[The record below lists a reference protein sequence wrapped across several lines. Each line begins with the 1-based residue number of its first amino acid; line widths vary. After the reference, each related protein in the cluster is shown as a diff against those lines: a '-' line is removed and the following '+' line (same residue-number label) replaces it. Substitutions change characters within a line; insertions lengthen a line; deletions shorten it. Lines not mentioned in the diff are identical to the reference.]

1 MEAGLRGTD
10 GPAAGLTDSVNA
22 MRTGSDRLSGG
33 GRPAVSVILI
43 AFSRRD
49 YIEGAF
55 RSILAQTVDRSLFEI
70 IVIKNFPS
78 QLIDGWTGEPS
89 VTVVQSPS
97 AAIGESYSLGVRLSR
112 GEIICFLDDDDEY
125 EPTRLARLFELFS
138 TCSGPVYYH
147 NQRTVIDENGKA
159 ISGGWAESL
168 AGNQRDELI
177 VFGPDI
183 LRGSILPSTFD
194 VYFNESSMA
203 LSRQILLNRQRE
215 LHEGPELID
224 IFMVCTAIAENATF
238 ILDGRRLTKYRV
250 HGNQV
255 SGWADPGNGR
265 KSVDESNSVI
275 NKHIDTEHHCMP
287 LVEGTAVEKIFRKN
301 LPRLVLTNQLYYS
314 RKKDSA
320 RLLRN
325 MLSYIRMRNAADIPD
340 MLALTFLSLAYSIS
354 HQFPRRFVGAVRR

>member
-1 MEAGLRGTD
+1 MEAGLLGTD
-10 GPAAGLTDSVNA
+10 GPAAGLTDSMNA
-22 MRTGSDRLSGG
+22 ICTGSDRLSGG
-33 GRPAVSVILI
+33 GKPAVSVILI
-43 AFSRRD
+43 AFNRRD
-49 YIEGAF
+49 YIEDAF

-89 VTVVQSPS
+89 MTMVQSPS

-112 GEIICFLDDDDEY
+112 GEIICFLNDDDEY

-159 ISGGWAESL
+159 ISGRLAESL
-168 AGNQRDELI
+168 AGNQLDELL
-177 VFGPDI
+177 VLGPE
-183 LRGSILPSTFD
+183 LLKGSILPSTFD

-215 LHEGPELID
+215 LHGGPQFID
-224 IFMVCTAIAENATF
+224 IFMVCTALAENATF
-238 ILDGRRLTKYRV
+238 ILDSRRLTKYRV

-255 SGWADPGNGR
+255 SDWTDAGNCR
-265 KSVDESNSVI
+265 KSVDESNSLI
-275 NKHIDTEHHCMP
+275 NKHIVTEHNCMP
-287 LVEGTAVEKIFRKN
+287 LVEGTAVGVLFRKN
-301 LPRLVLTNQLYYS
+301 IPRLILTNQLYYS

-325 MLSYIRMRNAADIPD
+325 MFSYLRMRNTGDIADV
-340 MLALTFLSLAYSIS
+340 LALTFLSLVYSVS
-354 HQFPRRFVGAVRR
+354 HQLPRRFVGAVKR

>member
-1 MEAGLRGTD
+1 MEAGVRGTD
-10 GPAAGLTDSVNA
+10 SPAAGLTGSVNA
-22 MRTGSDRLSGG
+22 MHAGSDRLSGG
-33 GRPAVSVILI
+33 GGPAVSVILI
-43 AFSRRD
+43 AFNRRD

-70 IVIKNFPS
+70 IVIKNFPN

-125 EPTRLARLFELFS
+125 EPTRLARLLKLFS

-159 ISGGWAESL
+159 ISDRWAESL

-224 IFMVCTAIAENATF
+224 IFMVCTAMAENATF
-238 ILDGRRLTKYRV
+238 VLDSWRLTKYRV

-255 SGWADPGNGR
+255 SGWADARNSR

-275 NKHIDTEHHCMP
+275 NKHIDTEYHCIP
-287 LVEGTAVEKIFRKN
+287 LVEGTAVEMIFRKN

-314 RKKDSA
+314 RKRDRA

-325 MLSYIRMRNAADIPD
+325 MLSYLRMRNAADIPD
-340 MLALTFLSLAYSIS
+340 ALALIFLSLAYSIS